1 MRKTSKENNIGVI
14 AGRVPFVTS
23 LRRGYMRMKPPQGQ
37 TSQQKGD
44 RTGDI
49 I

>member
-1 MRKTSKENNIGVI
+1 MRKTSKENNIRVI
-14 AGRVPFVTS
+14 AGRVPFATM
-23 LRRGYMRMKPPQGQ
+23 RRGYMRMEPPQGQ

-44 RTGDI
+44 RTSDI